1 MGKKAKMYLKRYLI
15 LKAFLPV
22 TYIGSFKIQ
31 FDLLLF
37 CDRLMSME
45 IEKFPAKKSFLTF
58 LTKSSE

>member
-1 MGKKAKMYLKRYLI
+1 MYLEWYLI
-15 LKAFLPV
+15 QNFPSSNL
-22 TYIGSFKIQ
+22 YIGSFKIQ